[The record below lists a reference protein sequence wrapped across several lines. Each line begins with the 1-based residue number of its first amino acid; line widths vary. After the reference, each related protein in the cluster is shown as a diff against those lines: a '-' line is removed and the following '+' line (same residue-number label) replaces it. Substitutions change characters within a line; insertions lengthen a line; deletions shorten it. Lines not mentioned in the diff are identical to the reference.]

1 MSKKRSEQSNYRLVG
16 CGPYVEGD
24 WSFYEVV
31 LDGSNSTGRTVVGIV
46 SKRSGGGWIATLPV
60 FGQEGNGLRDV
71 RVKVGTALG
80 RGQTPAEALEEA
92 DKRAVQGFIGQDEL
106 IQKGFD

>member
-16 CGPYVEGD
+16 SGPYVEGD
-24 WSFYEVV
+24 WNFYDIKTV
-31 LDGSNSTGRTVVGIV
+31 DGKTVVGIV

-60 FGQEGNGLRDV
+60 FGQEDNGLRDV
-71 RVKVGTALG
+71 RVKVGTAFG

-92 DKRAVQGFIGQDEL
+92 DKRALQGITGQDEY
-106 IQKGFD
+106 QQEAF